1 MIDLMRGM
9 AQRPGAPKTNTPA
22 RELISPSVGQSG
34 APVSGIARRGLLG
47 GAMLGGAGALAACA
61 TTAPQAMAAST
72 SSISP
77 SGATLTPSPAFGWQ
91 DPAENLRML
100 SRMWG
105 TVEEGEEAYLYVFGP
120 AFGML
125 DATSFVPLFRLES
138 LAVVKTYPQANGA
151 FRYLANQVILFCD
164 FQTGEI
170 LQTWD
175 NPYTGETVEVFQY
188 RDGPLDYV
196 LDPKAFPER
205 YAMENN
211 DPLDRSLVLD
221 WFYRGDMAYGDA
233 IARTTLPN
241 RLDPAEWP
249 RASVG
254 PTWQTFEV
262 YRWQAKIREMEDLS
276 LPSVPS
282 FHGDFQT
289 FKPWE
294 PWMLMGQTPGSIFSV
309 RTAFKPDTLDQVP
322 RHVVDYI
329 ERELPDYLTAP
340 TEFDKSYLLN
350 DHHYRETRKPSTIP
364 MPPIRTP

>member
-1 MIDLMRGM
+1 MLELMQNLFGGRGRSDPTGLGASADIAGID
-9 AQRPGAPKTNTPA
+9 
-22 RELISPSVGQSG
+22 
-34 APVSGIARRGLLG
+34 RRNLLTRG
-47 GAMLGGAGALAACA
+47 GAVGAGLAASIPLAGCAPALASSPGSAA
-61 TTAPQAMAAST
+61 RGTAPN
-72 SSISP
+72 
-77 SGATLTPSPAFGWQ
+77 GATLTPSPTFGWQ

-105 TVEEGEEAYLYVFGP
+105 TIEEGEEAYLYVFGP

-138 LAVVKTYPQANGA
+138 LAVVKTYPQPGGA
-151 FRYLANQVILFCD
+151 YRYLANQVILFCD
-164 FQTGEI
+164 FKTNEI
-170 LQTWD
+170 LKTWE
-175 NPYTGETVEVFQY
+175 NPYTGETLEVFHY
-188 RDGPLDYV
+188 RDGPLDYS
-196 LDPKAFPER
+196 LDPNKFPER
-205 YAMENN
+205 YAIENR

-221 WFYRGDMAYGDA
+221 WFFRGDTAYGDA

-241 RLDPAEWP
+241 RLDPKEWP

-254 PTWQTFEV
+254 EYWKTFET

-309 RTAFKPDTLDQVP
+309 RTAFKPDSLDQVP
-322 RHVVDYI
+322 RHVVRYI
-329 ERELPDYLTAP
+329 EKNLPEYLHAP
-340 TEFDKSYLLN
+340 AKFDKSYLLN
-350 DHHYRETRKPSTIP
+350 DHHYREQREPSRDP
-364 MPPIRTP
+364 MPPIKAP

>member
-1 MIDLMRGM
+1 MPLSHTLFQQCQGDPLIASD
-9 AQRPGAPKTNTPA
+9 GAPPLVTD
-22 RELISPSVGQSG
+22 
-34 APVSGIARRGLLG
+34 RRSLLR
-47 GAMLGGAGALAACA
+47 GAMLGGAGAMAAMPLAACA
-61 TTAPQAMAAST
+61 TPQMARTPAFASGT
-72 SSISP
+72 GPGRMEPSS
-77 SGATLTPSPAFGWQ
+77 TFGWQ

-105 TVEEGEEAYLYVFGP
+105 TIAEDEAAYLYVFGP
-120 AFGML
+120 AFGL
-125 DATSFVPLFRLES
+125 RDATSFVPLFRLES
-138 LAVVKTYPQANGA
+138 LAVVRTITLPGGA

-164 FQTGEI
+164 FKTNEV
-170 LQTWD
+170 LETWD
-175 NPYTGETVEVFQY
+175 NPYTGERNEVFHY

-196 LDPKAFPER
+196 LDPNKLAER
-205 YAMENN
+205 YAL
-211 DPLDRSLVLD
+211 DTRGPLDRSLVLE
-221 WFYRGDMAYGDA
+221 WFFRGEHAYGDA

-241 RLDPAEWP
+241 KLDPEEWP

-262 YRWQAKIREMEDLS
+262 YRWQAKMREMEDLS

-309 RTAFKPDTLDQVP
+309 RTAFKPKSFDEVP

-329 ERELPDYLTAP
+329 EKNLPDYLTPP
-340 TEFDKSYLLN
+340 TQLNNAYELN
-350 DHHYRETRKPSTIP
+350 DTHYRRLREPVTAPL
-364 MPPIRTP
+364 PPLRNP

>member
-1 MIDLMRGM
+1 MVDFMRALAHDFIM
-9 AQRPGAPKTNTPA
+9 PGEPSNIATP
-22 RELISPSVGQSG
+22 GQPAS
-34 APVSGIARRGLLG
+34 SSQGIGRRDLLG
-47 GAMLGGAGALAACA
+47 KAMLGGAGAMAALPLAACA
-61 TTAPQAMAAST
+61 TASAQPGGAMGGGT
-72 SSISP
+72 P
-77 SGATLTPSPAFGWQ
+77 SGTLTPNPDFGWQ

-105 TVEEGEEAYLYVFGP
+105 TVEEGEQAYLYVFGP

-125 DATSFVPLFRLES
+125 TATSFVPLFRLES
-138 LAVVKTYPQANGA
+138 LAVVKTYALPDGA

-164 FQTGEI
+164 FNTNEV
-170 LQTWD
+170 LETWE
-175 NPYTGETVEVFQY
+175 NPYTGETNEVFQY

-196 LDPKAFPER
+196 LDPNKFPER
-205 YAMENN
+205 YSIENKAS
-211 DPLDRSLVLD
+211 LDRKLVLD
-221 WFYRGDMAYGDA
+221 WFFRGDQAYGDA

-241 RLDPAEWP
+241 KLDPAEWP

-262 YRWQAKIREMEDLS
+262 YRWQAKMREMEDLS

-309 RTAFKPDTLDQVP
+309 RTSFKPRTLDDVP
-322 RHVVDYI
+322 RHVVNYI
-329 ERELPDYLTAP
+329 ERNLPEYLTAP
-340 TEFDKSYLLN
+340 TAFDKSYLLN
-350 DHHYRETRKPSTIP
+350 DYHYKKERTPVTTP
-364 MPPIRTP
+364 VPTIRTP